1 MKSLLFGTAG
11 IPLSTP
17 GSGLLAGI
25 KQVQKLGLGALELE
39 FVRRINIS
47 LEKAPLV
54 KETAEKEK
62 VVLTCHAPYFINL
75 NSAEKEKVAA
85 SKQRILHSARIAN
98 ACGAFSLTFHAAF
111 YQKVPPEK
119 VYLKVKEEI
128 KQMIHT
134 LQEER
139 NNIWLRPETTGKPS
153 QWGSLKEILQLS
165 QEAEQV
171 MPCIDFAHLHAREHG
186 KNNSL
191 AEFREILA
199 EVEKSLGRQGMENL
213 HLHMS
218 GIHYGEKGEKHHLIL
233 EESDFRYQELMQ
245 ALKEFR
251 AAGVLIS
258 ESPNLEGDAL
268 RMKNYF
274 EKQVI
279 Q

>member
-54 KETAEKEK
+54 KETAKKEN
-62 VVLTCHAPYFINL
+62 VLLTCHAPYFINL
-75 NSAEKEKVAA
+75 NSAEKEKVIA
-85 SKQRILHSARIAN
+85 SKQRILNSARVAY
-98 ACGAFSLTFHAAF
+98 ACGAFSVTFHAAF
-111 YQKVPPEK
+111 YQKARPEK
-119 VYLKVKEEI
+119 VYFRVKEEI
-128 KQMIHT
+128 QEMISI
-134 LQEER
+134 LQEEG

-165 QEAEQV
+165 QEVEQV
-171 MPCIDFAHLHAREHG
+171 MPCIDFAHLHARENG

-191 AEFREILA
+191 TEFREILKQ
-199 EVEKSLGRQGMENL
+199 VEEALGRQGLENL

-233 EESDFRYQELMQ
+233 EESDFKYQELM
-245 ALKEFR
+245 R
-251 AAGVLIS
+251 AGVLIS
-258 ESPNLEGDAL
+258 ESPNTEEDAL
-268 RMKNYF
+268 RMKKYF
-274 EKQVI
+274 
-279 Q
+279 